1 MTLNWHPY
9 QHWRMVREMV
19 EVLVI
24 FGLVGWVCLTLLES
38 LSRQPF
44 FPALVAAAVLC
55 PVFSIRDYRHL
66 RQTRQLYGMSL
77 KRDPIPPERFYWI
90 AQRTRL
96 RRTYLFFGI
105 LSALAWVNTAV
116 LPASSAADL
125 PSIVGWLNA
134 FVGILTLSRVISA
147 ATLFFN
153 ASQWFDAMSPRIVGL
168 LRQAM
173 YKLSDNYEYLAPKR
187 RDSEKEKV
195 Y

>member
-1 MTLNWHPY
+1 
-9 QHWRMVREMV
+9 MV

-24 FGLVGWVCLTLLES
+24 FGLVGWLCLTFLES

-55 PVFSIRDYRHL
+55 PIFSIRDYSHL
-66 RQTRQLYGMSL
+66 RQTWKLSGMSL

-90 AQRTRL
+90 TQKARL
-96 RRTYLFFGI
+96 RRTYLFLGI
-105 LSALAWVNTAV
+105 LSALAWFNTAI
-116 LPASSAADL
+116 LPASFAVDL

-134 FVGILTLSRVISA
+134 IVGIVTLSRVISA
-147 ATLFFN
+147 GTLFFN
-153 ASQWFDAMSPRIVGL
+153 ASQWFDAMSPRIVGM

-187 RDSEKEKV
+187 RDPEKEKV